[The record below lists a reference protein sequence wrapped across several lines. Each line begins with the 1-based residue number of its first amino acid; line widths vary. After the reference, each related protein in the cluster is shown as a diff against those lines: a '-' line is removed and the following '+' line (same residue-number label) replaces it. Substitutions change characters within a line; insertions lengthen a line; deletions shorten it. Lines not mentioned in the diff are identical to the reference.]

1 MPRTRE
7 QRTVTTIRPTIA
19 TTILA
24 SALLPQLTGQVD
36 TTRWTGRHPAPNR
49 GEKRNTPAVP
59 RAAWIGYA
67 EAPQGDVNDD
77 GGS

>member
-7 QRTVTTIRPTIA
+7 QRTVTTIRLTIA

-24 SALLPQLTGQVD
+24 SALSPQLTGSVD
-36 TTRWTGRHPAPNR
+36 TARWTGRHPAPDW

-67 EAPQGDVNDD
+67 EVPQGESSGNID
-77 GGS
+77 